1 MPVKTIHIPNISCE
15 HCVNTVASELTDLH
29 SVQKVDVSLEKKE
42 ATITYSAEDKW
53 DEIVAL
59 LHEINYPPV

>member
-1 MPVKTIHIPNISCE
+1 MPERTVHIPNISCE
-15 HCVNTVASELTDLH
+15 HCVKTIISELSDLD
-29 SVQKVDVSLEKKE
+29 SVQKVDASLEKKE
-42 ATITYSAEDKW
+42 AKIVYTTEDKW